1 MSHVKVS
8 EVKKNIKKHKNIM
21 AEQNHSDHDYII
33 SYDCHVFVPKA
44 LQVTGFGSQRCKVAK
59 QGIEH
64 MRSLKEKEKELPRM
78 SIAEQIKFIKSL
90 YK

>member
-44 LQVTGFGSQRCKVAK
+44 LQVTGFGSLRHKLTK
-59 QGIEH
+59 
-64 MRSLKEKEKELPRM
+64 K
-78 SIAEQIKFIKSL
+78 KS
-90 YK
+90 